1 MDLVKTV
8 AEGLV
13 RKCEGKLEP
22 SELDSKIDE
31 KIDEVIPTLA
41 LPGFRRGKVPERVVR
56 ARFGKEL
63 RSETLSSIVED
74 AVKRHFEETG
84 DRPVQPPLTDLSGV
98 DSAGE
103 SIGVTIEYECMPK
116 MPEVDFAEIE
126 LVRPVPKDV
135 ESLVQ
140 EDLEALALSM
150 SAFEDTDS
158 DYEAMQYDQVTIDL
172 RVLVDG
178 VEREDLRNE
187 DMLQVVES
195 AESAHPI
202 AGGLTG
208 VKAGETRTINGEL
221 PANVAGQDS
230 STAAE
235 FVCLVKVVRKAVPPE
250 VDEEFAQR
258 IGVGNLDEIR
268 NESRQRWKGWYAV
281 RAERIMHQKLLDEL
295 DERVEFELPPTL
307 LERETESVKAALA
320 SEKPETDGVEDM
332 NDAAENEESSTA
344 STAQDS
350 SGAEPGEEGDGG
362 TDPSSEDA
370 EAVRI
375 AERRLK
381 LGLFLAELARD
392 NDLKVTS
399 SDYDEWIAS
408 QHRHPEERRRVSEAL
423 ARNPEIANQLV
434 GTIIERKSLKFITE
448 LATKKDEELDREELV
463 KKLEELLEDSE
474 E

>member
-1 MDLVKTV
+1 MILVETV

-31 KIDEVIPTLA
+31 KIDEVLPTLV
-41 LPGFRRGKVPERVVR
+41 LPGFRKGKVPERVVR

-74 AVKRHFEETG
+74 AVKRHFDETG
-84 DRPVQPPLTDLSGV
+84 DRPVQPPSTDLTGI

-103 SIGVTIEYECMPK
+103 PIGVTIEYECMPA

-140 EDLEALALSM
+140 QDLEALARSM
-150 SAFEDTDS
+150 SEIQDTDS
-158 DYEAMQYDQVTIDL
+158 DYEAVEYDQVTIDL

-187 DMLQVVES
+187 DLLQVVEN
-195 AESAHPI
+195 AESAHPY
-202 AGGLTG
+202 AGGLIG
-208 VKAGETRTINGEL
+208 VKAGDTRKIKGEL
-221 PANVAGQDS
+221 PASVAGQES
-230 STAAE
+230 GTAAE
-235 FVCLVKVVRKAVPPE
+235 FECMVKVVRKAVPPA
-250 VDEEFAQR
+250 VDEEFAER
-258 IGVGNLDEIR
+258 IGVGNLEEIR
-268 NESRQRWKGWYAV
+268 NNFRQRWRSWYAV

-295 DERVEFELPPTL
+295 DERVEFELPPSL
-307 LERETESVKAALA
+307 LERETDTVKAALA
-320 SEKPETDGVEDM
+320 SEKAVTDGVDDM
-332 NDAAENEESSTA
+332 NDAAGNEESTPA
-344 STAQDS
+344 SPEPER
-350 SGAEPGEEGDGG
+350 SGAEPGEEADGG
-362 TDPSSEDA
+362 ADPSSEDA

-375 AERRLK
+375 AVRRLK
-381 LGLFLAELARD
+381 LGLFLVELARD
-392 NDLKVTS
+392 NDLQVTN

-408 QHRHPEERRRVSEAL
+408 QYRHPEERQRVSEEL
-423 ARNPEIANQLV
+423 ARKPELANQLV
-434 GTIIERKSLKFITE
+434 GTIIERKSLRFITE

-463 KKLEELLEDSE
+463 KKLEDLLEDSE

>member
-1 MDLVKTV
+1 MDLVETV

-31 KIDEVIPTLA
+31 KIDEVLPTLI

-84 DRPVQPPLTDLSGV
+84 NRPVQPPLTDLSGI

-103 SIGVTIEYECMPK
+103 PIGVTIKYECMPE

-158 DYEAMQYDQVTIDL
+158 GYEATESDQVTIDL
-172 RVLVDG
+172 RVLADG
-178 VEREDLRNE
+178 VEIEDLRHE
-187 DMLQVVES
+187 DLLQVVENADS
-195 AESAHPI
+195 VHPF
-202 AGGLTG
+202 AGGLIG
-208 VKAGETRTINGEL
+208 VKVGETRTIRGEL

-230 STAAE
+230 SSAAE
-235 FVCLVKVVRKAVPPE
+235 FECVVKVVKKPSRLKSTK
-250 VDEEFAQR
+250 
-258 IGVGNLDEIR
+258 NSR
-268 NESRQRWKGWYAV
+268 NGLEPATWKRSGTNAANAG
-281 RAERIMHQKLLDEL
+281 RTGMRFGAERMMHQKLLDEL
-295 DERVEFELPPTL
+295 DERVEFDLPPTL
-307 LERETESVKAALA
+307 LERETDTVKAALA
-320 SEKPETDGVEDM
+320 SDKAETDGAGEV
-332 NDAAENEESSTA
+332 NDAEEDEGSSPA
-344 STAQDS
+344 SDAPDS
-350 SGAEPGEEGDGG
+350 TEAEPDREGDDG
-362 TDPSSEDA
+362 TDPSSEEA

-381 LGLFLAELARD
+381 LGLFLAELARN
-392 NDLKVTS
+392 NDLQVTN
-399 SDYDEWIAS
+399 SDYEEWIAGRY
-408 QHRHPEERRRVSEAL
+408 RHPEDRRRVSEEL
-423 ARNPEIANQLV
+423 KRKPELANQLV
-434 GTIIERKSLKFITE
+434 GTIIERKSLRFITE
-448 LATKKDEELDREELV
+448 LATKKDEELDREELM
-463 KKLEELLEDSE
+463 KKLEDLLEDTE